1 MLNIDASNIKTFAD
15 IVVLLKKEPINVEVV
30 FSDIDLL
37 LETPFSRGMKATIF
51 AVEKAMD
58 DCFCFYFSTAMFKEH
73 NNAYLKPFKENEVKF
88 FDSILNG
95 KVESIYF
102 SREDM
107 VKDYILTLKV
117 VKI

>member
-1 MLNIDASNIKTFAD
+1 MSNIDYSNIKTFAD
-15 IVVLLKKEPINVEVV
+15 IAALLRKEPVNVEVV

-51 AVEKAMD
+51 AVEKEMD

-73 NNAYLKPFKENEVKF
+73 NNAYLKSFKENEIKF

-102 SREDM
+102 SGEDM
-107 VKDYILTLKV
+107 IKNYILTLKV
-117 VKI
+117 VEI